1 MLLHVR
7 PGDSILLM
15 FRRVLDC
22 SQNQAT
28 VAEAQPVL
36 SDFKH
41 NQGRPTVV
49 NLHPGYH

>member
-1 MLLHVR
+1 MVLNVR

-22 SQNQAT
+22 SQNQAA

-41 NQGRPTVV
+41 DQGRPTVV